1 MIGGSIVAVLGT
13 LGLPQITPAPV
24 PPTGQN
30 SPPAISSSAVDETQT
45 AGALPID
52 PSQYA
57 ASRPTKNPYA
67 RLFSPRET
75 SRQAGGIRRTD
86 PKIVCGLALWD
97 ADPLIDP
104 AMARRLPD
112 TTVQPKV
119 RRIEPAMCRD
129 EPRPAR

>member
-1 MIGGSIVAVLGT
+1 MEDRS
-13 LGLPQITPAPV
+13 
-24 PPTGQN
+24 
-30 SPPAISSSAVDETQT
+30 SPSSAHWCSQNHSCAGSADGSEFAAGDQFVGGRRTQT
-45 AGALPID
+45 PGALPID

-67 RLFSPRET
+67 RLFSPREA
-75 SRQAGGIRRTD
+75 SREAGGIRRTD
-86 PKIVCGLALWD
+86 TKIVCGLALWD
-97 ADPLIDP
+97 VDPLIDP